1 MADGRARSQKAVI
14 GMTGFRR
21 HVTLYLFIICTAGS
35 FITSVVLIVSLIL
48 YLQGGSKY
56 LFDAWRSNQPG
67 EFWIAWVSII
77 FGAPIGITL
86 GFRLWRWLVLKL
98 SLVTNEEFDRL
109 VTGSDGRKA

>member
-1 MADGRARSQKAVI
+1 
-14 GMTGFRR
+14 MTGFRR

-67 EFWIAWVSII
+67 EFWIGWVSII